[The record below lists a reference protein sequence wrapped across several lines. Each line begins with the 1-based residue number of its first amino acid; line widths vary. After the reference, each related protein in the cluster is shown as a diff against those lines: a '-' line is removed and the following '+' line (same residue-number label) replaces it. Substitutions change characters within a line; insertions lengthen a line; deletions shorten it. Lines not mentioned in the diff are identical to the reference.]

1 MRILVTGATGYIGGA
16 VVDALKRAGHQ
27 VVGLARSDEARSK
40 LTAKGVQA
48 VQGDLKDPAGLAAAV
63 KDVDA
68 VLWTATSNDKDVDA
82 PAVAAVLG
90 ALQGTNKTFLY
101 TSGVW
106 VHGHTQGVANEEA
119 PLNSTPIVAWRPA
132 VEQRA
137 LNTPGVRG
145 IVIRPG
151 VVYGNGTGIPAM
163 LTGSVKDSGSV
174 TYVGTGEN
182 HWAVVFVDDLADLY
196 VRALEKAPA
205 GTVLLATQ
213 GPGVKVKDAAQAASE
228 GAGVAG
234 KTTAWPL
241 EEARKQF
248 GPFADALA
256 LDQRFTSEKAEKLLG
271 WAPKG
276 PSLLEELR
284 SGSYARR

>member
-1 MRILVTGATGYIGGA
+1 MRILVTGATGYIGAA
-16 VVDALKRAGHQ
+16 VVDALKHAGHQ

-48 VQGDLKDPAGLAAAV
+48 VRGDLKDTASLTAAV

-68 VLWTATSNDKDVDA
+68 VIWTATSNDKDVDT
-82 PAVAAVLG
+82 PAVAAMLG
-90 ALQGTNKTFLY
+90 ALQGSNKTFLY

-106 VHGHTQGVANEEA
+106 VHGHTQGVVNEDA
-119 PLNSTPIVAWRPA
+119 PLNSTPIVAWRPS

-137 LNTPGVRG
+137 LSTPGVRG
-145 IVIRPG
+145 IVLRPG
-151 VVYGNGTGIPAM
+151 VVYGQGTGIPAM
-163 LTGSVKDSGSV
+163 LTGSVKDKGSV

-182 HWAVVFVDDLADLY
+182 HWAVVFVEDLADLY
-196 VRALEKAPA
+196 VRAVEKAPA
-205 GTVLLATQ
+205 GSVFVATQ

-234 KTTAWPL
+234 RTVAWSL

-271 WAPKG
+271 WAPRG
-276 PSLLEELR
+276 PGLLEELR
-284 SGSYARR
+284 TGSYARR

>member
-1 MRILVTGATGYIGGA
+1 MDT
-16 VVDALKRAGHQ
+16 
-27 VVGLARSDEARSK
+27 
-40 LTAKGVQA
+40 
-48 VQGDLKDPAGLAAAV
+48 
-63 KDVDA
+63 
-68 VLWTATSNDKDVDA
+68 

-106 VHGHTQGVANEEA
+106 VHGPTQGVAAEDA
-119 PLNSTPIVAWRPA
+119 PLNATPLVAWRPA

-137 LNTPGVRG
+137 LGTPGVRG

-151 VVYGNGTGIPAM
+151 VVYGQGTGIPAM
-163 LTGSVKDSGSV
+163 LTGSVKDRGAV

-182 HWAVVFVDDLADLY
+182 HWAVVFLDDLADLY
-196 VRALEKAPA
+196 VRAVEKAPA

-234 KTTAWPL
+234 RTAAWPL

-256 LDQRFTSEKAEKLLG
+256 LEQRFTSKRAEQLLG
-271 WAPKG
+271 WAPRG

-284 SGSYARR
+284 TGSYARR

>member
-1 MRILVTGATGYIGGA
+1 MRILVTGATGYIGAA
-16 VVDALKRAGHQ
+16 VVDALKRAGHT
-27 VVGLARSDEARSK
+27 VAGLARSDEARGK
-40 LTAKGVQA
+40 LAAKGVQA

-68 VLWTATSNDKDVDA
+68 VIWTATSNDKDVDG

-106 VHGHTQGVANEEA
+106 VHGHTQGVAHEDT

-137 LNTPGVRG
+137 LSTPGVRG
-145 IVIRPG
+145 IVLRPG
-151 VVYGNGTGIPAM
+151 VVYGQGTGIPAM
-163 LTGSVKDSGSV
+163 LGASVKDGGAV
-174 TYVGTGEN
+174 RYVGTGEN

-196 VRALEKAPA
+196 VRAVEKAPA
-205 GTVLLATQ
+205 GSVFIATQ

-228 GAGVAG
+228 AAGVPG
-234 KTTAWPL
+234 KTVAWPL

-256 LDQRFTSEKAEKLLG
+256 LDQRFTSEKAQKLLG

-276 PSLLEELR
+276 PAFLDDLR
-284 SGSYARR
+284 TGSYARR

>member
-1 MRILVTGATGYIGGA
+1 MRILVTGATGYIGAA

-27 VVGLARSDEARSK
+27 VLGLARSDEARSK
-40 LTAKGVQA
+40 LAAKGVQA

-68 VLWTATSNDKDVDA
+68 VLWTATSNDKNVDA
-82 PAVAAVLG
+82 PAVAAVAD

-106 VHGHTQGVANEEA
+106 VHGDTQGVANEDA

-132 VEQRA
+132 VEQRV
-137 LNTPGVRG
+137 LNTPGVRA
-145 IVIRPG
+145 IIIRPG
-151 VVYGNGTGIPAM
+151 VVYGQGTGIPAM
-163 LTGSVKDSGSV
+163 LTSSVKDKGTV

-182 HWAVVFVDDLADLY
+182 HWAVVHVDDLADLY
-196 VRALEKAPA
+196 VRAVEKAPA
-205 GTVLLATQ
+205 GSVFAATQ
-213 GPGVKVKDAAQAASE
+213 GPGVKVKDVAQAASE

-256 LDQRFTSEKAEKLLG
+256 LDQRFTSQKAEKLLG

-276 PSLLEELR
+276 PSILDDLR
-284 SGSYARR
+284 TGSYARR

>member
-1 MRILVTGATGYIGGA
+1 MRILVTGATGYIGTA

-27 VVGLARSDEARSK
+27 VVGLARSEEARSK
-40 LTAKGVQA
+40 LATRGVQVA
-48 VQGDLKDPAGLAAAV
+48 RGDLKDPAGLAAMV

-68 VLWTATSNDKDVDA
+68 VLWTATSNDKNVDA
-82 PAVAAVLG
+82 PAVAAVAD
-90 ALQGTNKTFLY
+90 ALQGTHKTFLY

-106 VHGHTQGVANEEA
+106 VHGDTQGVANEDA
-119 PLNSTPIVAWRPA
+119 PLNSTPIVAWRPG
-132 VEQRA
+132 VEQRV
-137 LNTPGVRG
+137 LNTPGVRA

-151 VVYGNGTGIPAM
+151 VVYGQGTGIPAM
-163 LTGSVKDSGSV
+163 LTGSVKDGGAV
-174 TYVGTGEN
+174 RYVGTGEN

-234 KTTAWPL
+234 KTVAWPL

-256 LDQRFTSEKAEKLLG
+256 LDQRFTSQKAETLLG

-276 PSLLEELR
+276 PSLIDELR
-284 SGSYARR
+284 TGSYARR